1 MNENIY
7 EKCMK
12 MMLIKDF
19 KYFALRGSWLGLI
32 CSMRLG
38 GRKNI

>member
-1 MNENIY
+1 MKIYMNENIY

-19 KYFALRGSWLGLI
+19 KCFALRGS
-32 CSMRLG
+32 
-38 GRKNI
+38 